1 MADLKIKELHKI
13 LGELIADGQG
23 DKKFEIFYDS
33 ETVYTSIPKKSRI
46 LMFSHSIRFTDYEE
60 EYKPKDHLIEGI
72 LEKLDDADDV
82 IINKKLLE
90 KIRHDLV
97 SIGGLKAFD
106 SLGDNVK
113 SNDSH
118 VNVLISELIP
128 LNFEELIKEIDE
140 VLE

>member
-1 MADLKIKELHKI
+1 MANLKIKELHKI

-33 ETVYTSIPKKSRI
+33 ETVYTTIPKKSRI
-46 LMFSHSIRFTDYEE
+46 LMFSNSIRFTDYEE

-90 KIRHDLV
+90 KIRHELV
-97 SIGGLKAFD
+97 SIEGLRATD
-106 SLGDNVK
+106 YNCPATGYVSLRVD
-113 SNDSH
+113 D
-118 VNVLISELIP
+118 LIELDCS
-128 LNFEELIKEIDE
+128 ELIKEIDE